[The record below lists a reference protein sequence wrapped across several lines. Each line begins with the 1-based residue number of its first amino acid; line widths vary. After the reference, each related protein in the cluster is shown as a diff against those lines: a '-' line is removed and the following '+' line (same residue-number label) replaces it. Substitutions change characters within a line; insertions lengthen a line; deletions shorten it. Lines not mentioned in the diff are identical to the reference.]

1 MIRIKYFYQK
11 KMIKKELHFIAE
23 FEKFIAALA
32 TGRRL
37 TPAGKRLSKGTITNY
52 KFTLKLLVE
61 FEHLQQIKLRLSVL
75 TKASVKVLQTE
86 KKYWMKFYYQFSN
99 FLYKNKG
106 YYDNYVAGN
115 FKNIKAFFNYLLI
128 EKALPVGQYHKLFR
142 TPQQQFSP
150 VVISPEQLN
159 FLITNNDF
167 IETLS
172 PTLKR
177 IRDIF
182 IVGCTV
188 GLRVSDLM
196 KLKKTNI
203 IKTDKETLL
212 IIHAQK
218 TGTEVKIPLP
228 FYVLEIFEKYRKLNS
243 KYILPRLANSNINIQ
258 VKLLAE
264 KANWTHSLPKYMSV
278 RGRIV
283 ELVNFK
289 RKSYRF
295 CDHITSHTMRRTAIT
310 TLLILG
316 VPELVVRKISGHSI
330 GSKEFYKYIA
340 IANDYG
346 NNKITE
352 AYQKLVSM
360 NNFSNPEPIKLL

>member
-1 MIRIKYFYQK
+1 
-11 KMIKKELHFIAE
+11 MIKKELLFVPE
-23 FEKFIAALA
+23 FEKFIAALSS
-32 TGRRL
+32 GRRL
-37 TPAGKRLSKGTITNY
+37 TPSGKRLSEGTIINY
-52 KFTLKLLVE
+52 KFTLKLLIE
-61 FEHLQQIKLRLSVL
+61 YEHLQQIKLRVNVFAKTSLK
-75 TKASVKVLQTE
+75 TLQTE
-86 KKYWMKFYYQFSN
+86 KKYWMKFFFQFCN

-106 YYDNYVAGN
+106 YYDNYVTGN

-142 TPQQQFSP
+142 IPLQQFTP

-159 FLITNNDF
+159 YLITNKEF
-167 IETLS
+167 IATLS
-172 PTLKR
+172 PSLKR
-177 IRDIF
+177 VRDIF

-196 KLKKTNI
+196 KLKKTHI
-203 IKTDKETLL
+203 IKTGKEVFLL
-212 IIHAQK
+212 IHTQK

-228 FYVLEIFEKYRKLNS
+228 DYVLEIFEKYRKLHH
-243 KYILPRLANSNINIQ
+243 KFILPRLANANINIQ
-258 VKLLAE
+258 LKLLAE
-264 KANWTHSLPKYMSV
+264 KAKWTHTLPKYMSV
-278 RGRIV
+278 RGRVV
-283 ELVNFK
+283 EVLTTK
-289 RKSYRF
+289 RKPYRF

-346 NNKITE
+346 NNKIAE
-352 AYQKLVSM
+352 AYQKLVTL
-360 NNFSNPEPIKLL
+360 NNFTNTEPIKLL